1 MKEVILVVK
10 CVHHQRRQN
19 NLATEFKKSSFSGTL
34 MGNVYENIC
43 FHPYANTKYLKK
55 KKKTESEKKYS
66 GHGRNMK

>member
-55 KKKTESEKKYS
+55 KKKKNLNLKKN
-66 GHGRNMK
+66 RVDMEET

>member
-55 KKKTESEKKYS
+55 KKKNLNLKKN
-66 GHGRNMK
+66 RVDMEET